1 VTDRYPATGLPP
13 LRFDDL
19 TGDFSASRDRTAI
32 LREGLARCRAHID
45 AVPSRRRSTARWLTG
60 STLVG
65 AGILA
70 LTTAPLW
77 IWAVSLF
84 WWALLVPVMWWL
96 QGYVRTIDDARPFE
110 TFLLP
115 NGLTLLRLLL
125 SPLVLWPGLLDL
137 EAPMALRIAA
147 PVGLALFDFLDGQIA
162 RRAHLESRFGRIL
175 DPAADLALMGFTAS
189 GLYVRDAIPL
199 VPYLIIMVRYPGT
212 VLNVLLVVRFVGAYD
227 VISTK
232 VGKVAGFLTS
242 ALLSL
247 LSVEV
252 IAKTRLFPESAHDP
266 ALWCLSVL
274 LAGNVVYLA
283 WVALSMRERHP
294 SGPEGAPPP

>member
-1 VTDRYPATGLPP
+1 MQASAEVLLP

-19 TGDFSASRDRTAI
+19 TTALSDSRDRTAL
-32 LREGLARCRAHID
+32 LREGLARCRAHIA
-45 AVPSRRRSTARWLTG
+45 AVPSRRRSTARWLVF
-60 STLVG
+60 STLIG

-77 IWAVSLF
+77 IWAVTLF
-84 WWALLVPVMWWL
+84 WWTLLVPIMWWL
-96 QGYVRTIDDARPFE
+96 QGYVRTIDEARPYE

-125 SPLVLWPGLLDL
+125 CPLVLWPGLMDDG
-137 EAPMALRIAA
+137 APTALRIAA

-162 RRAHLESRFGRIL
+162 RRAHLESRFGRML

-189 GLYVRDAIPL
+189 GLYALGAIPFI
-199 VPYLIIMVRYPGT
+199 PYLVIMVRYPGT
-212 VLNVLLVVRFVGAYD
+212 VFNALLVVRFIGAYD
-227 VISTK
+227 VVSTK

-252 IAKTRLFPESAHDP
+252 IAKVALFPASAH
-266 ALWCLSVL
+266 ATVLWCLSVL

-283 WVALSMRERHP
+283 WVALGMRTSRPNEP
-294 SGPEGAPPP
+294 